1 MPADIRNTDR
11 RGWNDLVRP
20 SMVHLGD
27 VIGRLGL
34 LAHSVRLVFSSG
46 AAASRLNES
55 VVRKYSVPIEVD
67 EHRRQALAGPTSR
80 QAALLDAHLFAGD
93 RVVDIGCAVGR
104 HSFEVAR
111 RGHAVVG
118 VDVTEAM
125 VRAALPLAQEWG
137 LDVRFAVM
145 DARGLAFRDA
155 AFDTAVMFGSV
166 LSHVPG
172 RDGRL
177 AALREAHRVLRR
189 GGRLLV
195 ETQSRTSGAGY
206 RWFFALTAA
215 VRRGL
220 ALLGRRPAWDVG
232 DRYGIVVSGVRSPER
247 VYYHMYAPD
256 ELERDL
262 RAVGFQPM
270 AVDTR
275 LYLMHY
281 VGVKR

>member
-1 MPADIRNTDR
+1 MARYLADAVT
-11 RGWNDLVRP
+11 
-20 SMVHLGD
+20 
-27 VIGRLGL
+27 RLGL
-34 LAHSVRLVFSSG
+34 FIQSLTLVWSSG
-46 AAASRLNES
+46 ALKSRLRES

-80 QAALLDAHLFAGD
+80 QAALLDAHLVAGD

-104 HSFEVAR
+104 HSLEVAR
-111 RGHAVVG
+111 RGHAIVG

-125 VRAALPLAQEWG
+125 VRAAVSLARERAME
-137 LDVRFAVM
+137 VRFVVM
-145 DARGLAFRDA
+145 DARDLALRDA
-155 AFDTAVMFGSV
+155 AFDAAVMLGSV
-166 LSHVPG
+166 VSYLPG

-189 GGRLLV
+189 GGRLLI

-215 VRRGL
+215 LRRAL

-232 DRYGIVVSGVRSPER
+232 DRYSVVVSGASAARSSER
-247 VYYHMYAPD
+247 VYCHMYAPD

-262 RAVGFQPM
+262 RAVGFQPI

-281 VGVKR
+281 VAVKN